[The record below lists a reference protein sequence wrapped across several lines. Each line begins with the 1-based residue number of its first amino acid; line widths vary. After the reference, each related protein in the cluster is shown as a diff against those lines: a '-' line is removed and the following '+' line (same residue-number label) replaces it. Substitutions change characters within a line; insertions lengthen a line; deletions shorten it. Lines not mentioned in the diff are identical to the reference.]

1 MTDRVR
7 FERLAIVHLNS
18 AWRLANSIVR
28 NATDAE
34 DVVQEAYLR
43 AFQAFERFSG
53 EDIRPWLLTIVRN
66 AALQRL
72 ATRRRSL
79 NLVSLDEAFTRRDG
93 GAAIEDRLAAI
104 EPTAEMQLIAKADQA
119 MVSAALAELSTSFRE
134 ILVLREFEGCSYS
147 EIAKIIGTPTGTV
160 MSRLARA
167 RGELKRVLI
176 RMIGNGGP
184 SAE

>member
-1 MTDRVR
+1 MTDRAR
-7 FERLAIVHLNS
+7 FERLTITHMDS

-28 NATDAE
+28 SSTDAE

-43 AFQAFERFSG
+43 AFQAFDRFSG
-53 EDIRPWLLTIVRN
+53 EDVRPWLLTIVRN

-72 ATRRRSL
+72 ATMRRSL
-79 NLVSLDEAFTRRDG
+79 NVVSFEDPYVRRDG
-93 GAAIEDRLAAI
+93 GAAIECLAAEN
-104 EPTAEMQLIAKADQA
+104 EPTPEMQLIAKADRA

-134 ILVLREFEGCSYS
+134 ILILREFEGCSYS
-147 EIAKIIGTPTGTV
+147 EIAKIIGAPPGTV

-176 RMIGNGGP
+176 RMIENGG
-184 SAE
+184 SNAV